1 MRGVA
6 IVSDDPKLRPPA
18 ELFDLTGKLAVVTGG
33 ARGIGEA
40 VSWGLAS
47 AGADVVVASRNL
59 ARCEEVAGQIS
70 AATGRN
76 VLARHLHVGHWDEI
90 APFAAAVWGEVGPV
104 DILVNNAGMS
114 PLYDDLREV
123 TEEYWEKVVGVNL
136 KGPFKMTVEF
146 GCRMFEAAGGSIMN
160 LSSLASLGPSPNTI
174 PYGAAKAGLNNM
186 ARGFVRT
193 WGRKVRVNTI
203 IPGAFRTD
211 VTRHWASI
219 PEGIGEPDEMVGTVL
234 YLASDAASY
243 TTGAHI
249 RVSGPD
255 EMRGQ

>member
-1 MRGVA
+1 L
-6 IVSDDPKLRPPA
+6 SDVQKVRPPA

-40 VSWGLAS
+40 ISWGLAS
-47 AGADVVVASRNL
+47 AGADVVIASRNL
-59 ARCEEVAGQIS
+59 SRCEEVAGQVS
-70 AATGRN
+70 AATGRT
-76 VLARHLHVGHWDEI
+76 VHARHLHVGHWEEI
-90 APFAAAVWGEVGPV
+90 QPFAAAVWDQIGPV

-114 PLYDDLREV
+114 PLYDDLRDV

-146 GCRMFEAAGGSIMN
+146 GCRMFEGAGGSITN

-186 ARGFVRT
+186 ARGFVRA

-211 VTRHWASI
+211 VTRFWASI
-219 PEGIGEPDEMVGTVL
+219 PEGIGEPDEMAGAVV
-234 YLASDAASY
+234 YLASNAASY
-243 TTGAHI
+243 TTGAQI
-249 RVSGPD
+249 RVSGPG
-255 EMRGQ
+255 EMQGQ

>member
-1 MRGVA
+1 VA
-6 IVSDDPKLRPPA
+6 RLSDDLRDKPPA
-18 ELFDLTGKLAVVTGG
+18 ELFDLSGRRAVVTGG

-40 VSWGLAS
+40 ISWGLAR
-47 AGADVVVASRNL
+47 AGADVVIASRNL
-59 ARCEEVAGQIS
+59 SRCEEVADQIS
-70 AATGRN
+70 AATGRK
-76 VLARHLHVGHWDEI
+76 VVAHQLHVGHWDEI
-90 APFAAAVWGEVGPV
+90 APFAEAVWDGIGPV

-146 GCRMFEAAGGSIMN
+146 GCRMFEGAGGSIMN
-160 LSSLASLGPSPNTI
+160 LSSLASLGPTPNTI

-186 ARGFVRT
+186 ARGFVRA

-203 IPGAFRTD
+203 VPGAFHTD
-211 VTRHWASI
+211 VTRFWASL
-219 PEGIGEPDEMVGTVL
+219 PEGIGEPDEMIGTVV

-243 TTGAHI
+243 TTGAQI

-255 EMRGQ
+255 EIRGD